1 MNYQK
6 KFNLSNFNTQNVT
19 NMSSMFDE
27 CSSLKKLNL
36 TRFKANNVTDMMY
49 MFSYCSN

>member
-1 MNYQK
+1 
-6 KFNLSNFNTQNVT
+6 
-19 NMSSMFDE
+19 MSSMFDE

-36 TRFKANNVTDMMY
+36 TRFKANNVNDMMY